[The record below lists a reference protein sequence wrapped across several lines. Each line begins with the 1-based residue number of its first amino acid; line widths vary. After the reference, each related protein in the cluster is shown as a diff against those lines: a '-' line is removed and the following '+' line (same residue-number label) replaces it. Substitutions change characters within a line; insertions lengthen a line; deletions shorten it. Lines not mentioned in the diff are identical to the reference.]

1 MKWKLLLPL
10 LVAFA
15 AAGASAAGTVEV
27 GYVQPDRFADIGRF
41 GVERERNLAS
51 LSAMFESLGKQ
62 LPEGQHLQLQ
72 VLDVDLAGN
81 LEPVATRD
89 LRIVRGG
96 ADWPRMTLKYTLKS
110 GSQTLKS
117 GQSDLSDLGYTW
129 GLATLRND
137 DPLHYEKRMVEDWF
151 KQTIIGNG
159 SP

>member
-1 MKWKLLLPL
+1 M
-10 LVAFA
+10 
-15 AAGASAAGTVEV
+15 
-27 GYVQPDRFADIGRF
+27 QPDRFADIGRF
-41 GVERERNLAS
+41 GVDRERNLAS

-62 LPEGQHLQLQ
+62 LPEGQRLQLQ
-72 VLDVDLAGN
+72 VLDVDLAGD

-89 LRIVRGG
+89 LRIVRGR

-129 GLATLRND
+129 GLATVAQRA

-159 SP
+159 AASP